1 MSGLERTVSRFR
13 LVVADLDGTLLDPCG
28 GVSVRTRTVAAR
40 LRERGIPL
48 VLATAR
54 RLIGAAP
61 IAAALE
67 LDGPLIL
74 YDGALVRQYPSARHL
89 RDDRLPAAVGQ
100 DAAEALAA
108 HGLRPIAQHGDS
120 GTETLVLGPASEEGY
135 DAEYLAPFNA
145 HVAHVQEVPL
155 HALCRGRPDA
165 LRLVAFG
172 PMERLTAAART
183 VAMLDCGWQLLP
195 MGNYGTSE
203 LTVFSPT
210 ASKANAAAWLAAQ
223 HGIEMAEVLAIG
235 DGINDVSLLS
245 AAGCGV
251 AMGNACEQARAVAD
265 VIAPPNDADGAA
277 WAIETF
283 VLRSRSTGKIIT
295 NKSTSSTKSP
305 P

>member
-1 MSGLERTVSRFR
+1 MSRFR

-28 GVSVRTRTVAAR
+28 GVSARTRATAAR

-67 LDGPLIL
+67 LNGPLIL
-74 YDGALVRQYPSARHL
+74 YDGALVRQYPSGRRLHA
-89 RDDRLPAAVGQ
+89 DRLPAAVGQ
-100 DAAEALAA
+100 DAAEILAA

-120 GTETLVLGPASEEGY
+120 GTESLVLGPAHDARY
-135 DAEYLAPFNA
+135 DAEYLARFNT
-145 HVAHVQEVPL
+145 HVHEVPL

-172 PMERLTAAART
+172 PLDRLTAAARA
-183 VAMLDCGWQLLP
+183 VAPLGCGWQLLP

-203 LTVFSPT
+203 LSIFSPT
-210 ASKANAAAWLAAQ
+210 ASKANATSWLARQ
-223 HGIEMAEVLAIG
+223 RGIEMAEVLAIG

-251 AMGNACEQARAVAD
+251 VMGNACEQARAVAD
-265 VIAPPNDADGAA
+265 TIAPPNDADGAA

-283 VLRSRSTGKIIT
+283 VLRSRESGQTIT
-295 NKSTSSTKSP
+295 NRSTTSTKSP